1 MKNTWREL
9 RAMDRNVWIRFI
21 GETLNGIAMMMLM
34 PFFALYLKDK
44 VDSLLQVG
52 IIMALSPIAA
62 SFGSLIGGR
71 IADIYGRKPIMIFSM
86 ASNALLML
94 GFLFIEGFI
103 PYAIL
108 SIFLGLSNSLFHP
121 AASAMVADVTAPE
134 KRTEA
139 YGLLRMGHNIGAAIG
154 PIMGVSVVVLS
165 KNLVFIIASSTM
177 LFYALLV
184 LIFIQETMP
193 KAADKKEENEER
205 ESGAVWKILMRDKA
219 LMIYLLAGIIIS
231 MGFSQTEGMLPLH
244 FDNEMKGIN
253 NPYPYLMALNGL
265 LVVLFQFQIS
275 KWAADKPVGKTML
288 YGACLFGI
296 GLFFIGWLPKWF
308 GGLDTN
314 ATIILI
320 TLLLVYA
327 IYTLGE
333 MIMSPVQMTFVAN
346 LAPEHLRGTYMG
358 AASLQWIAGAFGP
371 LLGGFLLDRL
381 LGHFLFTILGVGC
394 VVAGFVYVSLDRL
407 VEQRQKDTLTKQSS

>member
-1 MKNTWREL
+1 
-9 RAMDRNVWIRFI
+9 
-21 GETLNGIAMMMLM
+21 
-34 PFFALYLKDK
+34 
-44 VDSLLQVG
+44 
-52 IIMALSPIAA
+52 
-62 SFGSLIGGR
+62 
-71 IADIYGRKPIMIFSM
+71 
-86 ASNALLML
+86 
-94 GFLFIEGFI
+94 
-103 PYAIL
+103 
-108 SIFLGLSNSLFHP
+108 
-121 AASAMVADVTAPE
+121 
-134 KRTEA
+134 
-139 YGLLRMGHNIGAAIG
+139 MGA
-154 PIMGVSVVVLS
+154 SVVVLS

-184 LIFIQETMP
+184 LLLIQETMP
-193 KAADKKEENEER
+193 KRTDREEHKEK
-205 ESGAVWKILMRDKA
+205 ESGAVWKIVMRDKA

-244 FDNEMKGIN
+244 FDNEMKRIFGTN

-275 KWAADKPVGKTML
+275 KWATDKPVGKTML

-308 GGLDTN
+308 GEFNTN

-320 TLLLVYA
+320 TLLFVYA

-358 AASLQWIAGAFGP
+358 AASLQWITGSAFDYFWEVFIRSITWSLSIYNFSCRMCSCRYCICFFRSPCGAK
-371 LLGGFLLDRL
+371 
-381 LGHFLFTILGVGC
+381 
-394 VVAGFVYVSLDRL
+394 AK
-407 VEQRQKDTLTKQSS
+407 ETLTKQSS